1 MFATPE
7 LVFKNGEV
15 VVKDG
20 KVVKVVQGAT
30 RRAPDYDKSIEK
42 PLNDYFDRYPPCA
55 WSISSSPTRR
65 SSTAMAAPS
74 SCSRSAPANLE
85 A

>member
-30 RRAPDYDKSIEK
+30 HVVRPDYDKSIEK
-42 PLNDYFDRYPPCA
+42 PLNDYFDRYTPCA
-55 WSISSSPTRR
+55 WSFKLADEEIIDGDGGAIIVQPVGARQS
-65 SSTAMAAPS
+65 
-74 SCSRSAPANLE
+74 
-85 A
+85 